1 MKVKLDGGAFLP
13 ERAHD
18 TDAGLDLRSPRPYT
32 VPAHGHCIIPTGVH
46 VQLPHGTAG
55 LIVSKSGLNIR
66 DGITSRGLIDEG
78 YTGEIVVRLDN
89 AGDADKVI
97 QRGDKISQLVIVQVL
112 YDLCEQAD
120 ALEASERGENGF
132 GSTGR

>member
-1 MKVKLDGGAFLP
+1 MKVRLDGGAFLP

-32 VPAHGHCIIPTGVH
+32 APAHGHCIIPTGVH

-89 AGDADKVI
+89 AGDADKTI
-97 QRGDKISQLVIVQVL
+97 RRGDKISQLVIVSVL
-112 YDLCEQAD
+112 YELCEQVD
-120 ALEASERGENGF
+120 EIEGGERGASGF